1 MNLGVFLLLLFFFFP
16 FYYIF
21 YIPSQLL
28 MIIDQDLTTNGD
40 SGYRLAEPGKTKV
53 HMYPSV
59 A

>member
-1 MNLGVFLLLLFFFFP
+1 MNLVFVVVAVFFP
-16 FYYIF
+16 FYYTF

-40 SGYRLAEPGKTKV
+40 SGYRLAEPGKAQV
-53 HMYPSV
+53 HVYQSV

>member
-1 MNLGVFLLLLFFFFP
+1 MNLVFVVVIAVFFP

-28 MIIDQDLTTNGD
+28 TIIDQDLTTNVD
-40 SGYRLAEPGKTKV
+40 SGYRLAEPGKAKV
-53 HMYPSV
+53 HVYPSV